1 MEKSLPGIN
10 IYTYMKHWNLIS
22 LLFVLLLF
30 SSCSRVKVLSTWKSD
45 DRPGVKDKNILVVAR
60 TANQEVRYAFENAI
74 TDELV
79 ANGLN
84 ATPSYKQFPLL
95 LPDEKMSEDRNEE
108 IRELLENAGYNAVV
122 LSVLKD
128 YEEITRSMVAEGYE
142 ASVNYGYIDA
152 PTYMG
157 WGFYV
162 YFIHPLAYSTED
174 VYVEETGEDM
184 ITSRIFVLE
193 TAAFNLDQPEK
204 EQLVTVVR
212 AQVENPQGAAATA
225 VDYAKSIVKGVKK
238 QYR

>member
-1 MEKSLPGIN
+1 
-10 IYTYMKHWNLIS
+10 MKHPN
-22 LLFVLLLF
+22 LLLLLLILVIF
-30 SSCSRVKVLSTWKSD
+30 SNCSRVKVLSAWKSD
-45 DRPGVKDKNILVVAR
+45 DRPGIKDKNILVVAR
-60 TANQEVRYAFENAI
+60 TVNQEVRYAFENAI
-74 TDELV
+74 ADELK
-79 ANGLN
+79 ANDLS

-95 LPDEKMSEDRNEE
+95 LPDEKMSEDRKGE
-108 IRELLENAGYNAVV
+108 IREMLENAGYNAVV

-174 VYVEETGEDM
+174 VYVEEAGEDT
-184 ITSRIFVLE
+184 ITSKLYVLE

-212 AQVENPQGAAATA
+212 AQVENPQSAAATA
-225 VDYAKSIVKGVKK
+225 DDYAKSIAKGVKK